1 MFFPSRQNHRCC
13 TLIFYSSIAPLTKV
27 LPGLPKRTRQPLVES
42 CRLQKAGP
50 AAPAPEQHR
59 QPQVELR
66 CLYLRPERSA
76 VSAKQLLQQLG
87 WLCCLGGGGGGHDRR
102 GTRVGVGRTRPH
114 MNLCS
119 SPALLCQTARPRQP
133 HLGQTPHTLSAA
145 PTSALPGATPISKER
160 RGQRSE
166 ARD

>member
-87 WLCCLGGGGGGHDRR
+87 WLCCLGGGGR
-102 GTRVGVGRTRPH
+102 GTRQTWDKGRCGKDQATHEPV
-114 MNLCS
+114 LQPC
-119 SPALLCQTARPRQP
+119 PALPDSQAAPTPP
-133 HLGQTPHTLSAA
+133 WTNTPHTVGCSHLS
-145 PTSALPGATPISKER
+145 TSWCHTDLEGKER
-160 RGQRSE
+160 T
-166 ARD
+166 AF